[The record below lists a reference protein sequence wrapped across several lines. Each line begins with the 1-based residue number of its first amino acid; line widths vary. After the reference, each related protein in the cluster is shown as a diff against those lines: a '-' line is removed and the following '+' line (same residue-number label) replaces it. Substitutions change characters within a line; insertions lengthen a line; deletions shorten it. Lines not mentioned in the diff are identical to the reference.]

1 MWLLSEQPTVY
12 LVDDDAIVR
21 KAIALSLSQAGLNV
35 KDYGSAKTFLEE
47 YREEQAGCLL
57 LDLRMPEMDGVA
69 LQQILIEKES
79 PIPVIFISGDGDIPT
94 SVRVMKGGAVDFLEK
109 PFTRE
114 VLLSKVAEA
123 LEVYR
128 SRSQVEA
135 ERESR
140 CQQLNQLSARER
152 QTFVL
157 IMQGKTNKEIAR
169 ELDISFRTV
178 EKYRATLMTKL
189 GVQHLAGLV
198 SLGRE
203 CLSELQI
210 GEPNW
215 DNGL

>member
-1 MWLLSEQPTVY
+1 MSEQPTVY

-21 KAIALSLSQAGLNV
+21 KAIALSLSQAGLKV

-47 YREEQAGCLL
+47 YREEQAGCLV
-57 LDLRMPEMDGVA
+57 LDLRMPDMDGVA
-69 LQQILIEKES
+69 LQEILIEKES
-79 PIPVIFISGDGDIPT
+79 SMPVIFISGDGDIPT

-114 VLLSKVAEA
+114 MLLNRVTEA

-128 SRSQVEA
+128 ARNEVEA

-140 CQQLNQLSARER
+140 CHQLNQLSARER
-152 QTFVL
+152 QTFRL
-157 IMQGKTNKEIAR
+157 IMEGKTNKEIAR
-169 ELDISFRTV
+169 ALDISFRTV
-178 EKYRATLMTKL
+178 EKYRAALMTKL

-203 CLSELQI
+203 CLSELQN
-210 GEPNW
+210 E
-215 DNGL
+215 

>member
-1 MWLLSEQPTVY
+1 MSEQPTVY

-21 KAIALSLSQAGLNV
+21 KAIALSLSQAGLKV

-47 YREEQAGCLL
+47 YREDQAGCLL

-140 CQQLNQLSARER
+140 CQQLTQLSARER

>member
-1 MWLLSEQPTVY
+1 MSEQPTVY

-21 KAIALSLSQAGLNV
+21 KAIALSLSQAGLHV

-47 YREEQAGCLL
+47 YREEQAGCLV

-79 PIPVIFISGDGDIPT
+79 TIPVIFISGDGDIPT

-114 VLLSKVAEA
+114 VLLSRVTEA

-140 CQQLNQLSARER
+140 CQLLNQLSARER
-152 QTFVL
+152 QTFLL

-203 CLSELQI
+203 CLSELQS
-210 GEPNW
+210 GESHSN
-215 DNGL
+215 DVL

>member
-1 MWLLSEQPTVY
+1 MSEQPTVY

-178 EKYRATLMTKL
+178 EKYL
-189 GVQHLAGLV
+189 
-198 SLGRE
+198 SL
-203 CLSELQI
+203 I
-210 GEPNW
+210 HI
-215 DNGL
+215 